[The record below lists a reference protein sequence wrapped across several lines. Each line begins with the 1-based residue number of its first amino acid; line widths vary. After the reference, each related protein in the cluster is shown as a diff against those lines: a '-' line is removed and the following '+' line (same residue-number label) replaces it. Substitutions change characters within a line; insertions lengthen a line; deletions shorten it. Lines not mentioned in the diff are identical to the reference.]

1 METTLDWFTMVSF
14 ISSIAS
20 LVLAIVAIFLTVH
33 IKNETDRVNE
43 KTASLLLEIKS
54 DAKSI
59 SQVAMPELK
68 AYGDS
73 MRHFIL
79 KGGQLSEKSDNTI
92 SSDVLE
98 KLESLDEKVNSLAN
112 EQDLNSLKQ
121 GLSSLSADIRKSE
134 VSVAKTLSSSM
145 KERIGIRINLPSKM
159 SIESSTPEDTWSK
172 LLTMALGF
180 YKADLTRENYGKNWL
195 LVNRIDK
202 KSIGKQFIENEQ
214 STYSDVGLKVGDD
227 LDLVI
232 LPT

>member
-79 KGGQLSEKSDNTI
+79 KGGQLSEKSDNST

-112 EQDLNSLKQ
+112 EEDLNSLKQ

-134 VSVAKTLSSSM
+134 VSVAKRLSSSK
-145 KERIGIRINLPSKM
+145 KERIGIRINLPRRM

-180 YKADLTRENYGKNWL
+180 VKADLTRENYGKNWL
-195 LVNRIDK
+195 LVNRVDK
-202 KSIGKQFIENEQ
+202 KSIGKEFIENEQ